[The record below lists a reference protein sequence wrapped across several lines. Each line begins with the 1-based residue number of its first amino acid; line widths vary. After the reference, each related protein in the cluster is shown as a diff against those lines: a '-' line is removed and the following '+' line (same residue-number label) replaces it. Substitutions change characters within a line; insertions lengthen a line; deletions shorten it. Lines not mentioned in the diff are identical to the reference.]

1 MVAKVGM
8 GNRVRLAAVLIAVT
22 CVLRGSSAD
31 LDQARKYYDLTE
43 FEESL
48 KVLHGILQRDAAV
61 YELLGRNY
69 FMLGEYKKASDALEK
84 AVAAEPRNSDY
95 ALWLGRAYGRRAE
108 TSNPFSAMGHASK
121 ARQYFERSVELN
133 PKNIEAL
140 NDLLEY
146 YLEAPGFMGGGM
158 EKAKA
163 TVARISQAD
172 AGEGQWAQSKLDEK
186 HKEMASAEEHLRRAL
201 ELNPQKAGRFI
212 DLARFLAKQG
222 RFQES
227 DQNFA
232 HAERIAPDSP
242 KLLYERADVYIK
254 SGRNLDVA
262 RNLLKQYLSARITP
276 EDPPKAEARK
286 LLRQIEGG

>member
-1 MVAKVGM
+1 MVGKAGT
-8 GNRVRLAAVLIAVT
+8 GNRVRLAAILIALT
-22 CVLRGSSAD
+22 SVLQARGAD
-31 LDQARKYYDLTE
+31 LEQARKYYDLTE

-48 KVLHGILQRDAAV
+48 KVLHAIPQRDPAV
-61 YELLGRNY
+61 YELLGRDY
-69 FMLGEYKKASDALEK
+69 FMIGEYKKATEALEK

-95 ALWLGRAYGRRAE
+95 VLWLGRAYGRRAE
-108 TSNPFSAMGHASK
+108 TFNPFSSLGHASK
-121 ARQYFERSVELN
+121 ARQYFERAVELN

-146 YLEAPGFMGGGM
+146 YLEAPGFMGGGL

-163 TVARISQAD
+163 TVARIAQAD
-172 AGEGQWAQSKLDEK
+172 PGEGQWAQSKVDEK
-186 HKEMASAEEHLRRAL
+186 HKEMASAEDHLRRAL

-232 HAERIAPDSP
+232 HAEQIAPNNP
-242 KLLYERADVYIK
+242 KLLYEKADVYIK
-254 SGRNLDVA
+254 SGRNLELAKD
-262 RNLLKQYLSARITP
+262 LLKRYLSARITP
-276 EDPPKAEARK
+276 EDPPKADARK

>member
-1 MVAKVGM
+1 
-8 GNRVRLAAVLIAVT
+8 
-22 CVLRGSSAD
+22 
-31 LDQARKYYDLTE
+31 
-43 FEESL
+43 
-48 KVLHGILQRDAAV
+48 
-61 YELLGRNY
+61 
-69 FMLGEYKKASDALEK
+69 
-84 AVAAEPRNSDY
+84 
-95 ALWLGRAYGRRAE
+95 
-108 TSNPFSAMGHASK
+108 
-121 ARQYFERSVELN
+121 LN

-172 AGEGQWAQSKLDEK
+172 QGEGQWAQSKLDEK

-232 HAERIAPDSP
+232 HAERIAPDNP

-254 SGRNLDVA
+254 SGRNLDLA
-262 RNLLKQYLSARITP
+262 KNLLKQYLSASITP
-276 EDPPKAEARK
+276 EDPPKADARK

>member
-1 MVAKVGM
+1 
-8 GNRVRLAAVLIAVT
+8 
-22 CVLRGSSAD
+22 
-31 LDQARKYYDLTE
+31 
-43 FEESL
+43 
-48 KVLHGILQRDAAV
+48 
-61 YELLGRNY
+61 
-69 FMLGEYKKASDALEK
+69 MLGEYKKASDALEK